1 MSAAVTGGTATSYT
15 WTIAAKEGTLP
26 TISGTDGTA
35 TVSTTGAT
43 PGTYTVTLKV
53 MINNKEYT
61 VTKDISVKAAQ
72 TPTA

>member
-15 WTIAAKEGTLP
+15 WTIAAKEGSPTPLP
-26 TISGTDGTA
+26 TISGTNGTA

-61 VTKDISVKAAQ
+61 VTKDITV
-72 TPTA
+72 TAVQ